1 MVRPRHVRVREVVA
15 LEQKLGVVCFGAGV
29 GQAIAEI
36 QASAVLAALAVALER
51 GDGAVGDVLLGPHT
65 QATMATPGFRRFLI
79 TAILQ
84 TIRSSPCCR

>member
-1 MVRPRHVRVREVVA
+1 
-15 LEQKLGVVCFGAGV
+15 
-29 GQAIAEI
+29 
-36 QASAVLAALAVALER
+36 VLAALAVALER